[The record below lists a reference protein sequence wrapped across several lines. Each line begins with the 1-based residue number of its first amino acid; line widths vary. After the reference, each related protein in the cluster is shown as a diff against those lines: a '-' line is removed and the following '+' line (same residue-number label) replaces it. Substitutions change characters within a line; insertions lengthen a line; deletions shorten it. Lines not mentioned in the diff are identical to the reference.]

1 MQVREERSRTIN
13 EWKQKINWY
22 IGNIWDL
29 VETTD
34 RLFCEPSSLSQFRE
48 IFSQGKEA
56 VFRKYE
62 SQKCGL
68 VYFRKSTYKAAC
80 FFVCCGVNE
89 TLQPSGLSLWHLSRV
104 QHLSNVFFKVLS
116 IIAVQGVFHYND
128 SEIMIHSYSS
138 CNTKSTFLWQR

>member
-1 MQVREERSRTIN
+1 MQAREEWSMTIN

-34 RLFCEPSSLSQFRE
+34 RLFREPSSLSQFRE

-56 VFRKYE
+56 VFRKYD
-62 SQKCGL
+62 SQKWGL
-68 VYFRKSTYKAAC
+68 VYFRKNTYKTAC

-89 TLQPSGLSLWHLSRV
+89 TLQPLGLSLWHLSRV
-104 QHLSNVFFKVLS
+104 QHLSNVFLKVLS

-128 SEIMIHSYSS
+128 SEIMIHSCSS